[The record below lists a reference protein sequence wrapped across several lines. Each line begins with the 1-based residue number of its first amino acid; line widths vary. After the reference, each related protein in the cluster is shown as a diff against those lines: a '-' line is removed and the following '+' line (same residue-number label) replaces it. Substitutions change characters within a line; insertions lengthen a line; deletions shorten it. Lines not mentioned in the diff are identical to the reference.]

1 MRIAVLGATGRMGQA
16 VIRAVLEKD
25 PSLLSGG
32 HIGKEK
38 GKIGKNLGLLAGVE
52 GCKAVATDRMQTV
65 FAGADVAI
73 DFTAPPCV
81 EAHCQF
87 AKAAKTALV
96 VGTTGLTAEHLDMLR
111 DTAETVPVVWAPNMS
126 LGVNL
131 LYALVKNAAAVLDAE
146 YDIEIFE
153 AHHKFKKDAPS
164 GTALALA
171 DYAAKGRG
179 IKDYKPDYTLRDGA
193 REKGAIGFAVMRG
206 GDIVGEHDVVFAA
219 GGERLIL
226 SHKATDRS
234 IFARGAVAAALWT
247 KDKAPGFYSMQ
258 DVLGLAKK

>member
-25 PSLLSGG
+25 KEYLSGG
-32 HIGKEK
+32 HIGRDKS
-38 GKIGKNLGLLAGVE
+38 KIGKDLGVIAGAD
-52 GCKAVATDRMQTV
+52 AVGALATDRMQTV
-65 FAGADVAI
+65 FAGTDVAI
-73 DFTAPPCV
+73 DFTAPHCV
-81 EAHCQF
+81 EEHCQF
-87 AKAAKTALV
+87 AKATKTALV
-96 VGTTGLTAEHLDMLR
+96 VGTTGLTEEHLDMLR

-126 LGVNL
+126 LGVNIL
-131 LYALVKNAAAVLDAE
+131 CSLVKKAASILDDD

-171 DYAAKGRG
+171 EYAAKGRE
-179 IKDYKPDYTLRDGA
+179 IENYKPDYDIREGE
-193 REKGAIGFAVMRG
+193 REKGAIGFSVMRG

-234 IFARGAVAAALWT
+234 IFARGAVTAALWT
-247 KDKAPGFYSMQ
+247 KDQTSGFYSMQ
-258 DVLGLAKK
+258 DVLGLSKT

>member
-16 VIRAVLEKD
+16 VIRALLEKD
-25 PSLLSGG
+25 KTLLSGG

-38 GKIGKNLGLLAGVE
+38 NKIGKDLGTLAGME
-52 GCKAVATDRMQTV
+52 PCKAVATDRMQTL
-65 FAGADVAI
+65 FAGADAVI
-73 DFTAPPCV
+73 DFTAPECV
-81 EAHCQF
+81 EEHCQF
-87 AKAAKTALV
+87 AKSSNTALV
-96 VGTTGLTAEHLDMLR
+96 VGTTGLTEEHLVMLR

-126 LGVNL
+126 LGVNIL
-131 LYALVKNAAAVLDAE
+131 CALVQKAAAVLDAD

-171 DYAAKGRG
+171 QYAAKGRG
-179 IKDYKPDYTLRDGA
+179 IKDYKPAYDT
-193 REKGAIGFAVMRG
+193 REGERKKGAIGFAVMRG

-226 SHKATDRS
+226 SHKATDRA
-234 IFARGAVAAALWT
+234 IFARGAVTAALWT
-247 KDKAPGFYSMQ
+247 KGKAPGFYSMQ
-258 DVLGLAKK
+258 DVLGLK